1 MYGCNLYL
9 RARAEEYAW
18 QLGGVHVRE
27 SLEFPRALILAA
39 RLAEGPDVFVYA
51 FGQMIWIL
59 IVTSTTGQDAG
70 RACERGRPNAL
81 RRGEHCR

>member
-1 MYGCNLYL
+1 MYGCHLYL

-18 QLGGVHVRE
+18 QLGGVLIRE
-27 SLEFPRALILAA
+27 SLEFPRALILDA

-51 FGQMIWIL
+51 FGQMIWIF

-70 RACERGRPNAL
+70 RACERGRANAL